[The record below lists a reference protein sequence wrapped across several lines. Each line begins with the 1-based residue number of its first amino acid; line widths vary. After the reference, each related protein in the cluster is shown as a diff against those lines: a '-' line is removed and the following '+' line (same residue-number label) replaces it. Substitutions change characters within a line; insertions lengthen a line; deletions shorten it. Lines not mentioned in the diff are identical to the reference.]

1 MTSINRPEN
10 LFEGVEPA
18 QYGES
23 LRDFPELAGEIERRT
38 SAMSEAEIE
47 AGHRKRTAQMI
58 RLAELLA
65 AGTPAEAVPV
75 QAEIDAQYR
84 ALVELRAVSAEEYCA
99 IGRSCVDNEQWR
111 AAYEMIAPGLAEYQR
126 DAIEA
131 YAATRLS

>member
-1 MTSINRPEN
+1 
-10 LFEGVEPA
+10 
-18 QYGES
+18 
-23 LRDFPELAGEIERRT
+23 
-38 SAMSEAEIE
+38 MSEAEIE

-65 AGTPAEAVPV
+65 AGTPADAVPV

-84 ALVELRAVSAEEYCA
+84 ALAELRAVSAEEYRA
-99 IGRSCVDNEQWR
+99 IGRSCVDNEQWC